1 MCIRDRLHDE
11 PIYYKENII
20 GETTSGN
27 YSFSYNKNMAF
38 GYIDSKINKNDMKNE
53 IFQIEV
59 SKVKYDA
66 KLLLLP
72 LHDPKNSKIKS

>member
-1 MCIRDRLHDE
+1 
-11 PIYYKENII
+11 
-20 GETTSGN
+20 
-27 YSFSYNKNMAF
+27 
-38 GYIDSKINKNDMKNE
+38 MKNE

>member
-1 MCIRDRLHDE
+1 MTKSLLYPFEKVKIFVA
-11 PIYYKENII
+11 I
-20 GETTSGN
+20 
-27 YSFSYNKNMAF
+27 
-38 GYIDSKINKNDMKNE
+38 SKKTYQNENE